1 MSCLSS
7 KTVIA
12 TEGVLSLFSLIR
24 FLISVSMF
32 DLLCG
37 EIIPSS
43 LEAQTAIDVGI
54 SEKLAASQEKANDI
68 HR

>member
-1 MSCLSS
+1 M
-7 KTVIA
+7 
-12 TEGVLSLFSLIR
+12 FSLIR